1 MTREETAEVLMMI
14 QAFYQ
19 NFRVPD
25 KTVAVNAWWNVL
37 KDYSMSDV
45 SKALDAFVR
54 TDAKGFPPS
63 PGQIIDKIYLPE
75 EFKELTETEAWA
87 LVSSAL
93 RNGYYGAEKEFAKLP
108 DAVQD
113 AVGSPSNLRNWA
125 MTDLESVENVIQS
138 NFMRSYRVVL
148 SRRRDYNKLPEP
160 IRELIGTT
168 TRKMPEIEEKE
179 HERPEGIP
187 MPDRLKGKILLWR
200 GEDDERI

>member
-45 SKALDAFVR
+45 SRALDVFVR

-63 PGQIIDKIYLPE
+63 PGQIIDKIHLPE
-75 EFKELTETEAWA
+75 SFGELTETEAWA
-87 LVSSAL
+87 LVSAAL
-93 RNGYYGAEKEFAKLP
+93 RNGYYGAEQEFAKLP

-125 MTDLESVENVIQS
+125 MTDQESVENVIQS
-138 NFMRSYRVVL
+138 NFMRSYRFIL
-148 SRRRDYNKLPEP
+148 QRRREYKKLPENVKG
-160 IRELIGTT
+160 LIGTKE
-168 TRKMPEIEEKE
+168 RVVPEIEEKE
-179 HERPEGIP
+179 YERPEGVP
-187 MPDRLKGKILLWR
+187 MPDGLKEKILAWR
-200 GEDDERI
+200 GENDERI